1 MKDRTKKKNRWLH
14 RGIVFCFVAALTAG
28 LVFAWM
34 NRSEAADEL
43 HITYNGAVLDPAA
56 TIPLNTSSMQLMAE
70 TTGTAYDDARYKVE
84 WSIEDTEARNNIAS
98 IEQSATNKMIA
109 IVRALSPGTV
119 TVTVTVKDAMNGDA
133 VLGSTTCN
141 INVMFGVDTSNND
154 TIFKK
159 MFETDTDRSL
169 VLYADDAPVQM
180 GLNFGKVEDA
190 QWSVANDEIVQVGK
204 STGIVTPRGAGH
216 TILTATYTPDG
227 DTSTTYTANL
237 NVYVIP
243 KVSLTNGS
251 GYTKSD

>member
-1 MKDRTKKKNRWLH
+1 
-14 RGIVFCFVAALTAG
+14 
-28 LVFAWM
+28 
-34 NRSEAADEL
+34 
-43 HITYNGAVLDPAA
+43 
-56 TIPLNTSSMQLMAE
+56 MQLMAE

-204 STGIVTPRGAGH
+204 STGIVTPRGARPYDFDGY
-216 TILTATYTPDG
+216 LYTGRRYQYDLYGQSECICYSESVPDQRKWLYKIT
-227 DTSTTYTANL
+227 D
-237 NVYVIP
+237 
-243 KVSLTNGS
+243 
-251 GYTKSD
+251 